1 MRKLLHS
8 ILFCLAPFF
17 GFSQYPT
24 DLNNYVSQWS
34 ASKAFIDNDH
44 DIHLEIPP
52 WIIGGGWRTYLM
64 VNGVKTFT
72 YSTPDPIVGS
82 QYVQCTDRGP
92 YDAVGPE
99 ASKPWKRNYSS
110 IYSAHYFTHP
120 VYGTINIGFCH
131 DENKNGCG
139 SQNTINPTIPPTCA
153 PGTDFS
159 AYFAFVSAVWTP
171 NVAATNWGQTGYNN
185 DIGPI
190 LWPSVGYVT
199 QDNLNATEGLLQPS
213 SIISNG
219 YIYIYI
225 WDKGPKP
232 NLQGEG
238 KARGIKLVRT
248 TIANSTNPSAYEVY
262 YKDPQGNV
270 QWLPSLPT
278 GFTKETMLNY
288 VKVEGPKST
297 DILTDEIALNTESF
311 RFTAAAVNNTNYF
324 IGLEEYIDN
333 NDNGRHHLALRFS
346 NDLIN
351 WSAREK
357 VVETSTNWDASDMNY
372 PIFLSADGWS
382 NTAINLDDFYIMGT
396 HSQSPFSNYVNLIN
410 VHVYTPPPPPPPT
423 CPHGCNQRIT
433 ADAVTL
439 SSNPNH
445 GIFQIRYHLNGNG
458 LAQTQINIF
467 DITGK
472 MLSRASSGAKTAGF
486 YQENIFLA
494 NKAKGIYVV
503 ELIVDGART
512 QKKVV
517 VN

>member
-1 MRKLLHS
+1 M
-8 ILFCLAPFF
+8 
-17 GFSQYPT
+17 
-24 DLNNYVSQWS
+24 
-34 ASKAFIDNDH
+34 
-44 DIHLEIPP
+44 EIPP
-52 WIIGGGWRTYLM
+52 WIIAGSWRTYLM

-72 YSTPDPIVGS
+72 YSTPDDIVSS
-82 QYVQCTDRGP
+82 QYINCTNRGP
-92 YDAVGPE
+92 YNAVLTD

-110 IYSAHYFTHP
+110 IYSAHYYTHP

-131 DENKNGCG
+131 DENKNVCG
-139 SQNTINPTIPPTCA
+139 SQNTINPTIPPTCGSA
-153 PGTDFS
+153 PDFS

-171 NVAATNWGQTGYNN
+171 NTAATNWGQTGYGN

-190 LWPSVGYVT
+190 LWPSVGYVN
-199 QDNLNATEGLLQPS
+199 QDNSNATEGLLQPS

-238 KARGIKLVRT
+238 KTRGIKLVRA

-270 QWLPSLPT
+270 HWLPSLPS
-278 GFTKETMLNY
+278 GFTKETLLNY
-288 VKVEGPKST
+288 VKVAGPKST
-297 DILTDEIALNTESF
+297 DVLTDEISLNTEAF

-324 IGLEEYIDN
+324 IGLEEYIDD

-382 NTAINLDDFYIMGT
+382 NTAINLDNFYIVGT
-396 HSQSPFSNYVNLIN
+396 HSQSPFSNYVNLI
-410 VHVYTPPPPPPPT
+410 HVYNYTPPPPPPPPPPPYDCGPNNN
-423 CPHGCNQRIT
+423 CPPVEQRVGT
-433 ADAVTL
+433 FTETQTFQKAVDVTGI

-445 GIFQIRYHLNGNG
+445 GVFDFRYKLKKTGR
-458 LAQTQINIF
+458 TQITVF
-467 DITGK
+467 DITGQLLIK
-472 MLSRASSGAKTAGF
+472 GSAMTKPAGF
-486 YQENIFLA
+486 YQENINLGG
-494 NKAKGIYVV
+494 KAKGMYVL
-503 ELIVDGART
+503 EFIVDGTR
-512 QKKVV
+512 QSYRVI